1 SPRVVLAVGVVLGLL
16 YPIPLQWSG
25 YTYFQTVGFLVLI
38 NAMLGVGWNVIGG
51 WAGQFDFA
59 PQVFFAIGAYTAAIL
74 FVHLGW
80 SPWLGMLAGV
90 LAAIGI
96 CALVTYPLTRLRGH
110 YFAISTVAIWMIA
123 QPIGATWEFINGS
136 RGLFIPMQTGQGVL
150 GSIASLQFVGRTK
163 ALGYYYVAFGLLALT
178 LWLVHLV
185 ERGRLGFYFRAIRDD
200 QEGAEG
206 IGIPSRLYKVI
217 ARSITAAV
225 FAAGGVLYGFWA
237 LAVFP
242 EQVLALNWSTLP
254 IMATVVGGIG
264 RLWGPVLGAF
274 ILIPISQIMST
285 TLGTGPLAGRGID
298 LIVYGII
305 IVLIAA
311 LRPTGIL
318 SLPWSR
324 WIRGLVRP
332 RASARSPIRQDDGAR
347 DRRLRR
353 AQAPPAGRRGA
364 GARAPAPRV
373 HRARVERGRGRGEPD
388 PGRQEAARDRAGACH
403 RAPPALAR
411 RGHVGAHP
419 RRDGGRG
426 GAGAPDPRRARPG
439 ALRGRVR
446 CRRAGPPG
454 RLARRAPGRDRGA
467 DRRERSREDDAP
479 QGRRGAGGAAT
490 RRDQIRRPGRRR
502 SRGSRARPAGSG
514 ARARGAAALQ
524 PPDGRREPD
533 PWHVHPRG
541 GDPSARDARARLHA
555 FP

>member
-1 SPRVVLAVGVVLGLL
+1 LAGSSGRRSPRVVLAVGVVLGLL

-242 EQVLALNWSTLP
+242 EQVLDLNWSTLP

-264 RLWGPVLGAF
+264 RLWGPVLGAL

-324 WIRGLVRP
+324 WARGLVRP
-332 RASARSPIRQDDGAR
+332 RASAR
-347 DRRLRR
+347 L
-353 AQAPPAGRRGA
+353 
-364 GARAPAPRV
+364 V
-373 HRARVERGRGRGEPD
+373 GRG
-388 PGRQEAARDRAGACH
+388 
-403 RAPPALAR
+403 
-411 RGHVGAHP
+411 
-419 RRDGGRG
+419 
-426 GAGAPDPRRARPG
+426 
-439 ALRGRVR
+439 
-446 CRRAGPPG
+446 
-454 RLARRAPGRDRGA
+454 
-467 DRRERSREDDAP
+467 
-479 QGRRGAGGAAT
+479 
-490 RRDQIRRPGRRR
+490 
-502 SRGSRARPAGSG
+502 
-514 ARARGAAALQ
+514 
-524 PPDGRREPD
+524 
-533 PWHVHPRG
+533 
-541 GDPSARDARARLHA
+541 
-555 FP
+555 